1 MIILQQNEIR
11 RQQEQRELEY
21 SLVPSLLYGSLLMVW
36 YSHRKCRLKRDR
48 LK

>member
-1 MIILQQNEIR
+1 MIILQQNGIR
-11 RQQEQRELEY
+11 RQQERELEY

-36 YSHRKCRLKRDR
+36 YSHRIYRLKRDR